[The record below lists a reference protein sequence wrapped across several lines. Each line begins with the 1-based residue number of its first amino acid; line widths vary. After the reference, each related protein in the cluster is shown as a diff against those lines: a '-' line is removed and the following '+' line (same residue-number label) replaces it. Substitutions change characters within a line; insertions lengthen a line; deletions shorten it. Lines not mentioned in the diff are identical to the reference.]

1 MRYVIHSMG
10 MPFNGN
16 TIKTQGLGG
25 SETAAYYHARELARR
40 GRDVVVFT
48 NTKEQGKFDGVTYC
62 YAGEA
67 TQHAPLGQDFA
78 QYACNTPHDV
88 LIVQRHPMAFHKD
101 YASKINVLQ
110 LHDISLRRSAGA
122 FNAGAARID
131 IVTGV
136 SRWHV
141 NQIKEVYGFHDRV
154 LRVVPNG
161 VDLDLYGSVSDVHV
175 SEAIDRVLDAKN
187 NGELCYLY
195 QSRPERGLEHLVR
208 PGGIMEALL
217 DKGSR
222 AHLFVCGYDYTTA
235 EMRPYY
241 DYLNARCDKLPN
253 VTRLGSLTKA
263 TLAQVQLRCDALVY
277 PTEFEEVSCITAME
291 AMAAGLPFISSDCA
305 ALPETCKDSG
315 SILIPLKLGVADE
328 QEFITTLHGFESDG
342 ELRERLQHRQ
352 HIAADSRSWE
362 DAVDALEDAVE
373 EKIKA
378 RASSRARVARH
389 LIEHSDISALDAQGV
404 IASGGVFGDT
414 PPDAILLMAAF
425 ERRDMYAFADSLEA
439 TKAHYQKWEG
449 MNCDRMAKDG
459 MTPEVEREG
468 VIRTT
473 RYAAIAHLVATA
485 IAEKLNSGVPVRVLE
500 FGCAHGHIT
509 CLLAESFPQVKF
521 VGMDFMDRS
530 IDLARETAK
539 ARGLFNVEFQV
550 GSLEA
555 LHTLDKFD
563 VVVAPEVVEHIMN
576 YTGAIDDLLEAVS
589 VNGHLIL
596 TTPVGRWEW
605 SGRHWWHKGREH
617 LHHFERADLEE
628 MFKEFPLTILHAPAG
643 SDPGGGALGSW
654 VTSAQKVPGA
664 TWHDR
669 DYKLKFDTTVPR
681 DTVSLCMI
689 VKDSA
694 QTIER
699 LLRSVV
705 NVVDEVVI
713 ALDKTTTDNTR
724 ARIDEVQAD
733 FPHVAWKVF
742 DAESPL
748 EIGFDAARN
757 ATIDASCGDWV
768 LWLDADEEV
777 VGADNI
783 FRLLRPGAFDG
794 YAIPQHHLSRNPPQV
809 IAVDHP
815 TRLFRRDS
823 GARFYGVV
831 HEHPEVE
838 IGKAIPHTFGLSDVY
853 IVHHGYVDENT
864 RRGRYVRNFPLLIK
878 DLEKHPNRKINKFL
892 YIRDLAQ
899 SIAFEGEQAGTVT
912 PGMRDKAHKVC
923 DIFYQMIDDNP
934 MLRMTIDA
942 LPYYTTA
949 VATIAPSSAF
959 HASIRVETKKDEL
972 PGIKAAVN
980 AEALFHNR
988 ETYNKLLAR
997 IAQETTVNYDP
1008 KYL

>member
-10 MPFNGN
+10 MPFNGD

-40 GRDVVVFT
+40 GHDVVVFT

-62 YAGEA
+62 NAGEA

-88 LIVQRHPMAFHKD
+88 LIIQRHPMAFHKD

-136 SRWHV
+136 SQWHV
-141 NQIKEVYGFHDRV
+141 NQIKQVYGFHDRIM
-154 LRVVPNG
+154 RVVPNG
-161 VDLDLYGSVSDVHV
+161 VDLDLYNYDPTSLTDPIN
-175 SEAIDRVLDAKN
+175 ALLDAERA
-187 NGELCYLY
+187 GELCYLY

-222 AHLFVCGYDYTTA
+222 AHLFVCGYDYTTN

-241 DYLNARCDKLPN
+241 DYLNACCDKLPN
-253 VTRLGSLTKA
+253 VTRLGSLTKPV
-263 TLAQVQLRCDALVY
+263 LAQVQMRCDALVY

-328 QEFITTLHGFESDG
+328 EAFISELLNFESDASSQ
-342 ELRERLQHRQ
+342 LHLQDQ
-352 HIAADSRSWE
+352 QLAAAESRTWE

-373 EKIKA
+373 EKIRF
-378 RASSRARVARH
+378 RAGSAARVSRH
-389 LIEHSDISALDAQGV
+389 LIEHSDISALDYFSERG
-404 IASGGVFGDT
+404 T
-414 PPDAILLMAAF
+414 PMEVRPSNAIHARAID
-425 ERRDMYAFADSLEA
+425 ERNGMYAFTESLEA
-439 TKAHYQKWEG
+439 TKEHYSKWEG
-449 MNCDRMAKDG
+449 MNCDRMAASG
-459 MTPEVEREG
+459 MTPESEREG
-468 VIRTT
+468 VLRTT
-473 RYAAIAHLVATA
+473 RYAAIAHLVSVA
-485 IAEKLNSGVPVRVLE
+485 IAEKINSGVPVRVLE

-509 CLLAESFPQVKF
+509 CLLAESFPTVKF

-530 IDLARETAK
+530 IELARETAK
-539 ARGLFNVEFQV
+539 ARKLYNVEFQV
-550 GSLEA
+550 GSLDA
-555 LHTLDKFD
+555 MHTLDKFD

-576 YTGAIDDLLEAVS
+576 YTGAIDDLLGAVA

-617 LHHFERADLEE
+617 LHHFERSDLET
-628 MFKEFPLTILHAPAG
+628 MFAEFPHTILHAPSG
-643 SDPGGGALGSW
+643 SDPGGEALGSW
-654 VTSAQKVPGA
+654 VTSVQKTPGA
-664 TWHDR
+664 SWHDR
-669 DYKLKFDTTVPR
+669 DYTEKLATTVPR

-689 VKDSA
+689 VKDA
-694 QTIER
+694 GQCIER
-699 LLRSVV
+699 LLRSVC

-713 ALDKTTTDNTR
+713 ALDNTTTDNTR
-724 ARIDEVQAD
+724 ARIDEVAAD
-733 FPHVAWKVF
+733 FPHITWKVF

-748 EIGFDAARN
+748 KIGFDEARN
-757 ATIDASCGDWV
+757 ATIDASCGDWI

-777 VGADNI
+777 VGADNLL
-783 FRLLRPGAFDG
+783 RLLRPAAFDG

-838 IGKAIPHTFGLSDVY
+838 IGKAIPHTFGLSDAY
-853 IVHHGYVDENT
+853 IVHHGYHDEAT
-864 RRGRYVRNFPLLIK
+864 RRGRYMRNFPLLLR

-899 SIAFEGEQAGTVT
+899 SIAFEGEQIGGVSE
-912 PGMRDKAHKVC
+912 GMRSKAHEVC
-923 DIFYQMIDDNP
+923 DIFYKMIDDNP
-934 MLRMTIDA
+934 MLRMTLDA

-949 VATIAPSSAF
+949 VATIAPASAF
-959 HASIRVETKKDEL
+959 HATIRMETKKDEL